1 MFETV
6 YRWFISLFGSNLA
19 EHLSGWDETVGDYT
33 KSNLFSV
40 VGIVT
45 LAIVLVACV
54 TYYYVLNH
62 PRQNRWWKWLLFW
75 LLPVAIL
82 NFFIAF
88 GITLTD
94 VIADNIS
101 SDLLPITWLNC
112 LGFGFTNF
120 IISAL
125 LFVINSF
132 FIKWGSQNCKYS
144 PFNY

>member
-1 MFETV
+1 MLETV

-19 EHLSGWDETVGDYT
+19 EHLSGWDETVGDYA

-112 LGFGFTNF
+112 LGLGFTNF

-132 FIKWGSQNCKYS
+132 LIKWGSQNCKYS